1 MDEAEARQ
9 RATDA
14 LITRMIQG
22 LDLERVETL
31 PAPVTGFKPDH
42 DWFLFVVNDAR
53 RRAGT
58 AEYVAIHRAEGTV
71 LFLGAGV
78 RDLPAD

>member
-14 LITRMIQG
+14 LITRMIQS
-22 LDLERVETL
+22 LDLQRVENVPT
-31 PAPVTGFKPDH
+31 PVYGFTPGE

-53 RRAGT
+53 RRTGA
-58 AEYVAIHRAEGTV
+58 AEYVAIHRHEGTV
-71 LFLGAGV
+71 LFLV
-78 RDLPAD
+78 

>member
-22 LDLERVETL
+22 LDLERVERPL
-31 PAPVTGFKPDH
+31 VPLTGFEPGH
-42 DWFLFVVNDAR
+42 DWFLFVVRDAR
-53 RRAGT
+53 RRTGAG
-58 AEYVAIHRAEGTV
+58 EYVAIHRGDGSV
-71 LFLGAGV
+71 LFLGP
-78 RDLPAD
+78 RPE